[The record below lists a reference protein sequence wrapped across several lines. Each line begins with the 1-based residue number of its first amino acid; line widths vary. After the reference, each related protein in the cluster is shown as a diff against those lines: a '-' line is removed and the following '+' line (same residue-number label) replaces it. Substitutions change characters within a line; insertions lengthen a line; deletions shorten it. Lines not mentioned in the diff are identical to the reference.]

1 MPALANLLGLLGN
14 EEAIDGLTRRLRAM
28 VRDGPNSLLRRL
40 HDRLTAPDAP
50 AMMAVQAEY
59 CGHRAKRASTDVLEQ
74 LLAQLNSLDA
84 DALISQAAF
93 LRPKLEQIVERAGI
107 IVAMMKAAREGAR

>member
-1 MPALANLLGLLGN
+1 M
-14 EEAIDGLTRRLRAM
+14 RRYDDDKGTSFSKRYD
-28 VRDGPNSLLRRL
+28 VDNP
-40 HDRLTAPDAP
+40 DDAP

-59 CGHRAKRASTDVLEQ
+59 WGHRAKRASTDVLEQ